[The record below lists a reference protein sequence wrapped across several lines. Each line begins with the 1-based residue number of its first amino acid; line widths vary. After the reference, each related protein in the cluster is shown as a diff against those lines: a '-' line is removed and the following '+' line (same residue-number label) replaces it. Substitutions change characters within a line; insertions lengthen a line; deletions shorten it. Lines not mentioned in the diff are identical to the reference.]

1 MTNNYGVSNAA
12 KVGVDCHLRGANP
25 PIFSALH
32 FDPDAPRWYVEIG
45 HACYYPIGLQRGT
58 SGGATRA
65 TVGYRVNQHAGV
77 GFAEPSHDGHLF
89 RMFEGI

>member
-1 MTNNYGVSNAA
+1 MSNDNPITDGSE
-12 KVGVDCHLRGANP
+12 VGVDCLLRGANP
-25 PIFSALH
+25 PAFPALH
-32 FDPDAPRWYVEIG
+32 LDPGAPGRDVQVRHPRNYSL
-45 HACYYPIGLQRGT
+45 GLQRGT

>member
-1 MTNNYGVSNAA
+1 MTNNYVVSNAA
-12 KVGVDCHLRGANP
+12 QALVDRRLGGANP
-25 PIFSALH
+25 PVFSALH
-32 FDPDAPRWYVEIG
+32 FDPCAPSRNVQVRHTRNY
-45 HACYYPIGLQRGT
+45 AFSLQRGT
-58 SGGATRA
+58 GDGATRA